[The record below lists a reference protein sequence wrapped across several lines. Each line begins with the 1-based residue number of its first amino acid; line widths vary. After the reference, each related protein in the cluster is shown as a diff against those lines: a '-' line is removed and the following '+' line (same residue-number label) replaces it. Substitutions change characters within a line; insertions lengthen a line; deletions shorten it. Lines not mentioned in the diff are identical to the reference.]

1 MTENKE
7 RKILFFDIDG
17 TLITDDGKRMFPES
31 AKRAIKSAR
40 QNGHLAFINT
50 GRTFENVDDF
60 IRAAGFDGYVC
71 GCGTYIVVDDK
82 ELYHHKLTKERCVE
96 IALLARECKLQA
108 IFEHAKR
115 TCYDK
120 ECPIKE
126 ADDLIDYFKEMGR
139 TLVSDITDEA
149 FVFDKFTAWYKNGV
163 TDMETFVK
171 GLPDF
176 TFIEREGS
184 FWEAVPKGFS
194 KATGIK
200 YLLDYYKIPIEN
212 AYVFGDSNNDLEM
225 LQYVPNSIAMGV
237 CSPEVKAIAS
247 YRTARVEEDGI
258 RKAMEHFGIINS

>member
-1 MTENKE
+1 M
-7 RKILFFDIDG
+7 
-17 TLITDDGKRMFPES
+17 
-31 AKRAIKSAR
+31 
-40 QNGHLAFINT
+40 
-50 GRTFENVDDF
+50 
-60 IRAAGFDGYVC
+60 
-71 GCGTYIVVDDK
+71 
-82 ELYHHKLTKERCVE
+82 
-96 IALLARECKLQA
+96 
-108 IFEHAKR
+108 
-115 TCYDK
+115 
-120 ECPIKE
+120 
-126 ADDLIDYFKEMGR
+126 
-139 TLVSDITDEA
+139 
-149 FVFDKFTAWYKNGV
+149 